1 MLLGICVSRVGEH
14 ISLGTHITRDMCF
27 LGRRTQIPSDMCSPT
42 LTGSGQLS
50 SLGTGLVE
58 TLGKIA
64 FIREKKL
71 SKYKF
76 VSVMAYKNIILK
88 TQTFPYFYSF
98 ITRWIVYLFTSDFE
112 SHTSMNY

>member
-27 LGRRTQIPSDMCSPT
+27 LGRRTQILSDMCSPT

-64 FIREKKL
+64 STREKKL
-71 SKYKF
+71 SKYRF
-76 VSVMAYKNIILK
+76 VSVMTYKNLED
-88 TQTFPYFYSF
+88 
-98 ITRWIVYLFTSDFE
+98 LTSG
-112 SHTSMNY
+112 